1 MTVSQVHNSPWARK
15 HDMPGTPLIPSAPT
29 IMFPH
34 GLQDVIDICSTQG
47 GRRKAAG
54 SHWALSTAAVSDDV
68 FVDTHDPNQ
77 GFPAMG
83 RTLFDVVPGCLTT
96 NFLQTLAAQTPPP
109 YDANHVVGVDSTAG
123 ADVTVLPESSP
134 GTYFVHCETGKRIFQ
149 LYAELDKGDDGNPQS
164 LAILLATKFGNRG
177 YLGPW
182 ALETAGGAGGQTIFG
197 ALTTG
202 THGGDFRLPPVA
214 DAVEAMHLVTD
225 GGAHYWI
232 ERSPNPQRPL
242 QLQTDQTA
250 LQKLFAGLKA
260 PILQVIHDDDL
271 FNSVLIA
278 AGRFG
283 IVYSVVLRV
292 VRQYSL
298 HVDRTLTTW
307 EQSGVKSQTRILRCF
322 SNPRLVRADEL
333 RLHAS
338 SFRSPLA

>member
-83 RTLFDVVPGCLTT
+83 PTLFDVVPGCLTT

-164 LAILLATKFGNRG
+164 LAILLAT
-177 YLGPW
+177 LGPW